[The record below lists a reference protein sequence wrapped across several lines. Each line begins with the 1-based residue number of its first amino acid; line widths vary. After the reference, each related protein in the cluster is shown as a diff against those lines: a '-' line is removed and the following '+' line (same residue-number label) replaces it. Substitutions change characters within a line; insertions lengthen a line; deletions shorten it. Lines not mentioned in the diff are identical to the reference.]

1 MTPAA
6 ILQEYKQSLAALTKQ
21 HALMLE
27 HLKQQYHFLRSLPSN
42 QPSGLV
48 ELLIALALSDLVR
61 ALFIICYSSRKFS
74 SRD

>member
-42 QPSGLV
+42 QPSARTFGFGSGALHYLLFVEKVLIKGL
-48 ELLIALALSDLVR
+48 I
-61 ALFIICYSSRKFS
+61 
-74 SRD
+74 